1 MERENKN
8 TANRHTPDSDL
19 ARTDEK
25 KAAHRKNLDDT
36 LGDDL
41 DLDLGADLGNDK
53 DDFGI
58 EER

>member
-1 MERENKN
+1 MEQENKN
-8 TANRHTPDSDL
+8 TANRHTPHSKT
-19 ARTDEK
+19 AETHTK
-25 KAAHRKNLDDT
+25 KAAHRKNVDDT